1 MALSIHEVRSLAQN
15 HGYTE
20 ITHNETSKVV
30 IFQKGGIKINVD
42 YTTGTVGTCLN
53 HPRQGKTQL
62 FRRGVSLDTLNEI
75 FDNPRTHTGR
85 GYQLRENM
93 VWMPL
98 KSSNVIESKD
108 EPECDLARRWRFVC
122 CTTGLCD
129 MAETEKIVQFCKLW
143 NALEFEKGVDCKEM
157 KNRRNGS
164 GCALTNCLLEVARDH
179 HGATGMLR
187 FEDHDNER
195 VAVDIRDDSTCVC
208 DAGNEFQSKFEATVD
223 QARHLLVSLDDQV
236 RREVLVWFVGRAKAG
251 NQLFGNDDELWWSR
265 DDVSQV
271 HHEYSLQYY
280 PKKLKLCLCHG
291 VR

>member
-1 MALSIHEVRSLAQN
+1 
-15 HGYTE
+15 
-20 ITHNETSKVV
+20 
-30 IFQKGGIKINVD
+30 
-42 YTTGTVGTCLN
+42 
-53 HPRQGKTQL
+53 
-62 FRRGVSLDTLNEI
+62 
-75 FDNPRTHTGR
+75 
-85 GYQLRENM
+85 
-93 VWMPL
+93 
-98 KSSNVIESKD
+98 
-108 EPECDLARRWRFVC
+108 
-122 CTTGLCD
+122 
-129 MAETEKIVQFCKLW
+129 
-143 NALEFEKGVDCKEM
+143 
-157 KNRRNGS
+157 
-164 GCALTNCLLEVARDH
+164 
-179 HGATGMLR
+179 MLR